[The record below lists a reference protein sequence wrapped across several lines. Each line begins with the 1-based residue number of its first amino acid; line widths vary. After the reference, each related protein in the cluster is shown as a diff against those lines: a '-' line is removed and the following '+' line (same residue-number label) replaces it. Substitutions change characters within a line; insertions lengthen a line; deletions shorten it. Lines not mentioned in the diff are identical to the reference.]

1 MASHDKKRCW
11 NGSYRKTWRFRWPIT
26 KDNIH
31 YARS

>member
-1 MASHDKKRCW
+1 MTSHDKKHCW

-26 KDNIH
+26 TDNIH